1 MVNIVHIRN
10 CADIARIQ
18 RLLID
23 LSPCLDFV
31 GLLQGL
37 QINDIDIPSDYVK
50 PNGCLHIAETGS
62 HVVGCSLLNRIDDE
76 VCELKRLFVLPGF
89 RRQGIGTMLVRTSLT
104 EAESMG
110 CSILQLETLMSMKEA
125 IAIYKRFGFRMI
137 PQELRRRMT
146 KTQQMIRVLGKI

>member
-1 MVNIVHIRN
+1 LVNIVHIRN

-18 RLLID
+18 RLLTD

-37 QINDIDIPSDYVK
+37 QINDIDIPNDYVK

-62 HVVGCSLLNRIDDE
+62 HIVGCSLLNRIDDE

-89 RRQGIGTMLVRTSLT
+89 RRQGIGALLVGTSLA

-110 CSILQLETLMSMKEA
+110 CHIMQLETLVSMKEA
-125 IAIYKRFGFRMI
+125 ISIYKRLGFCMI

-146 KTQQMIRVLGKI
+146 KTRQMIKVLGDI